1 LFFKVITLEY
11 LFQLQRSQK
20 IRVILISSVVPSSHS
35 AGQIVLQRHLVDE
48 PNIDLL
54 VLPTE
59 PTRRGLRKL
68 MRSFM
73 AYFCKT
79 CLGSIF
85 HAAMFLWRGRW
96 IDAELPE
103 PKKSGM
109 ATVVMTVAHGDA
121 CWAAM
126 RYANRYDLPL
136 VTFFHDWWPD
146 ASMAYRSIRPLMERT
161 FRGLYRES
169 KLALCVSTGMKEK
182 LGSHPNSRVLYPI
195 PGSDLNVRHQRT
207 QIENHDYRVLY
218 SGNIKKYGPMLMNAL
233 EVFEDQSNIRLE
245 VRGNSSEWPSTI
257 KAQMSSQ
264 GVLLPYATRE
274 EFEVWLETADAF
286 LITQSFD
293 EKLKNQ
299 MKTNFPSKLLEFAQ
313 FGKPLI
319 IWAPA
324 DVSGALWA
332 GETGQALVVDKED
345 PSCLANAIKQLR
357 DNPAEQKRL
366 GEAANAAAD
375 SCFNPVRIQSQ
386 FVGDLIEIA
395 EEKSRLA

>member
-1 LFFKVITLEY
+1 M
-11 LFQLQRSQK
+11 
-20 IRVILISSVVPSSHS
+20 IRVILISSVTPSSHS
-35 AGQIVLQRHLVDE
+35 AGQIVLERHLVDD
-48 PNIDLL
+48 PNIDLRIL
-54 VLPTE
+54 STLPRRWTIREVLF
-59 PTRRGLRKL
+59 RLLGYLGKVKL
-68 MRSFM
+68 HSFRQVVL
-73 AYFCKT
+73 F
-79 CLGSIF
+79 I
-85 HAAMFLWRGRW
+85 WRGRW

-103 PKKSGM
+103 PKETGM

-146 ASMAYRSIRPLMERT
+146 ASMAYRSIRPLMERA

-345 PSCLANAIKQLR
+345 PCCLANAIKQLR